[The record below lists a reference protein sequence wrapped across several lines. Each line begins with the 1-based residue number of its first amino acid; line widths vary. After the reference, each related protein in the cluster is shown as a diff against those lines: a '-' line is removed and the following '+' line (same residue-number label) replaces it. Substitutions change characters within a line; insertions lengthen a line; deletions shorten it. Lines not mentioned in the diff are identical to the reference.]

1 MRVEMELKRIQ
12 HLQTSFQ
19 FQKMEDD
26 FEKTNEKEC
35 YLCFYDLHM
44 SATTCTCLLD
54 RFACLRHGCSIDLN
68 LDNIGSTKVE
78 NNEQF
83 DNIG

>member
-26 FEKTNEKEC
+26 FETTNEKNVI
-35 YLCFYDLHM
+35 YVFM
-44 SATTCTCLLD
+44 TCTCQQPLVH
-54 RFACLRHGCSIDLN
+54 AC
-68 LDNIGSTKVE
+68 
-78 NNEQF
+78 
-83 DNIG
+83 